1 MQAMSK
7 SLRSENSF
15 VEITNIQKPSV
26 DRSESRRADPKMT
39 SFNSAGSKLVNRLTM
54 HDLKTV
60 QDAFMINQSG
70 HERELSLDVDQFC
83 EILSIVLN
91 KGSQEEYEDLFNKID
106 VGKEGYVDWDKFC
119 SHMLLEYY
127 EKDDR
132 MKTTQVPQWREL
144 RNLISP
150 HKEAIIRICPL
161 INPSRYIAISKEGM
175 ISVWTVNMKPL
186 RTVQVQ
192 TDHDEVKQRD
202 LWVTDFAPMQNIYK
216 VALALTSKEIAIYDL
231 SSKSEFNCQFRI
243 QGLEQTP
250 LCMDYW
256 NNPDN
261 VNEAILVFGDV
272 QGHVNALLFSAA
284 TMALFD
290 RPAQPAGSKQDV
302 CLNVNIQNVNRGFY
316 KNARF
321 VKHQGHTEWA
331 RQVMYSAHLD
341 CFISCATNYK
351 NSLVLGWI
359 EKSKMNMR
367 TTEFK
372 IPQGVNAFDYSERI
386 NLIATAG
393 VNHHVCLWNPYVI
406 SKPVG
411 VLRGHMQSVISVRF
425 IESRGQLI
433 SLSKDKVL
441 RIWDTHLQ
449 VCLQR
454 LSGMFPKGPAEV
466 SITMYYD
473 EEHSKLF
480 TAFNQQLTLMVMKPE
495 VKDRVMSHDHP
506 VSGAIYNSKF
516 NQVVSAGS
524 GSVITMWMIETGQK
538 VKQFANAHGNSEITT
553 LTQDSTETR
562 LLTASADGTVK
573 IWDFNGHCHHILMAG
588 NGSPAEIS
596 QVLCLKRIIIVVG
609 WDRTVSAF
617 RESQLNSF
625 YVYPSEW
632 KGRLEHQ
639 DDVLCEAF
647 CPPTTLA
654 TASYDGE
661 IVLWNLNS
669 EQAFRHLSTHAKR
682 KSTRSSR
689 KLRKAGTS
697 SPQRSAEAGSFLKPT
712 ETDGSHSATSVTSE
726 RSSTGQSDFGQAVT
740 KLLFLSERPLSASS
754 IGANL
759 VSCNASGSV
768 RFWNT
773 HKSICVGQFL
783 AHEHAGFLTM
793 TVDDTNSYLVTGD
806 ADGVVKVW
814 DIAEYCVGTLVDND
828 VAPPLVKQFQPHSD
842 TINSIQLFTRS
853 ERLLVLTASS
863 DCSVALWD
871 IEGRHIGIFGQEEH
885 WKIEPI
891 TDEEREAERTKEAE
905 QAETGSNSQGEVQEE
920 EAGADEMQL
929 FTDDKFDPEFRVTT
943 WQQTILGK
951 AYQEKR
957 IEKRERR
964 QPQSIPD
971 MPYLNWEK
979 TGQAPAG
986 PYASLD
992 TSDLQEVGVIHKP
1005 DFVAHPDRYFS
1016 QSSAGKRRS
1025 GDTFL
1030 PSLPV
1035 IADNLHM
1042 RYDEKSLF
1050 PKHILDMEAK
1060 MKAMH
1065 AISLRASRG
1074 TRARGDSVQARSR
1087 ASHDAY
1093 QPTGKKL
1100 TGWKFLLANKNKE

>member
-1 MQAMSK
+1 MSK
-7 SLRSENSF
+7 SPRGEDSSVVL
-15 VEITNIQKPSV
+15 TNGEQTQEGSNERKN
-26 DRSESRRADPKMT
+26 DPKLT
-39 SFNSAGSKLVNRLTM
+39 TFNAGYKLVNRLTM
-54 HDLKTV
+54 HDLKAV

-70 HERELSLDVDQFC
+70 NERELSLDVDQFC

-91 KGSQEEYEDLFNKID
+91 KGSREEYEDLFNKVD
-106 VGKEGYVDWDKFC
+106 VGKEGYVDWDRFC

-144 RNLISP
+144 RNITSP
-150 HKEAIIRICPL
+150 HKEPIIRISPL
-161 INPSRYIAISKEGM
+161 MNPSRYIVVSKEGV
-175 ISVWTVNMKPL
+175 ISLWAQNMKPL
-186 RTVQVQ
+186 RTVQVH
-192 TDHDEVKQRD
+192 TDQDEVKQRD
-202 LWVTDFAPMQNIYK
+202 LWVTDFIPMQNIYK
-216 VALALTSKEIAIYDL
+216 LALALTSKEIAIYDL

-243 QGLEQTP
+243 QGLEHTP

-256 NNPDN
+256 SNPYKT
-261 VNEAILVFGDV
+261 NEAILVYGDV
-272 QGHVNALLFSAA
+272 HGQVNALLFSAA

-290 RPAQPAGSKQDV
+290 RPSQPAGSKQDV
-302 CLNVNIQNVNRGFY
+302 CLNVNIQDVNRGYY

-367 TTEFK
+367 TTQFK

-425 IESRGQLI
+425 IETRGQLI

-454 LSGMFPKGPAEV
+454 LSGMFPKGPSEV

-495 VKDRVMSHDHP
+495 VKDRIMSHEHP
-506 VSGAIYNSKF
+506 VTAAIYNSKF
-516 NQVVSAGS
+516 NQVVSACT

-553 LTQDSTETR
+553 LTQDATETR
-562 LLTASADGTVK
+562 LFTASADGTVK

-588 NGSPAEIS
+588 NGDPAEIS

-609 WDRTVSAF
+609 WDRTISVF
-617 RESQLNSF
+617 RDNQLNSF

-639 DDVLCEAF
+639 DDVLSEAF
-647 CPPTTLA
+647 CAPTTLA

-669 EQAFRHLSTHAKR
+669 EQAFRHLSSHTKR

-689 KLRKAGTS
+689 RARKTLDITS
-697 SPQRSAEAGSFLKPT
+697 PPQRSVEAETSLT
-712 ETDGSHSATSVTSE
+712 SATSVSSE
-726 RSSTGQSDFGQAVT
+726 RPPSEQQDDFGYAVT
-740 KLLFLSERPLSASS
+740 KLIFLNERPMSASS
-754 IGANL
+754 VGANL
-759 VSCNASGSV
+759 VSCNASGWV
-768 RFWNT
+768 RFWNS
-773 HKSICVGQFL
+773 HKSLCVGQFL
-783 AHEHAGFLTM
+783 AHENAGFLTM
-793 TVDDTNSYLVTGD
+793 TVDETNTYLVTGD
-806 ADGVVKVW
+806 ADGVIKVW
-814 DIAEYCVGTLVDND
+814 DISEYCIASVIENDNP
-828 VAPPLVKQFQPHSD
+828 PPLLKQFQPHTD

-863 DCSVALWD
+863 DCAVALWD
-871 IEGRHIGIFGQEEH
+871 VEGRYIGIFGQEEH

-891 TDEEREAERTKEAE
+891 SIEEREAEQAKQAE
-905 QAETGSNSQGEVQEE
+905 QAESDNSDEDELAEE
-920 EAGADEMQL
+920 EGKTDDVQLFADEG
-929 FTDDKFDPEFRVTT
+929 FDAEFRVST
-943 WQQTILGK
+943 WEQTILGK

-957 IEKRERR
+957 IDKRERR
-964 QPQSIPD
+964 QPQVIPD
-971 MPYLNWEK
+971 LPYLNWEK

-986 PYASLD
+986 PYASLE
-992 TSDLQEVGVIHKP
+992 TSDLQDVGVIHKP
-1005 DFVAHPDRYFS
+1005 DFVAHPEKYFS
-1016 QSSAGKRRS
+1016 ERSAGKRQS
-1025 GDTFL
+1025 TDTSVPTL
-1030 PSLPV
+1030 PSV
-1035 IADNLHM
+1035 TDNLQM
-1042 RYDEKSLF
+1042 RYDERSLF
-1050 PKHILDMEAK
+1050 PKYILEMEAK
-1060 MKAMH
+1060 MKATH
-1065 AISLRASRG
+1065 ALGMRASRG
-1074 TRARGDSVQARSR
+1074 ARARGDALQARSR
-1087 ASHDAY
+1087 GSHEVPQANNKKM
-1093 QPTGKKL
+1093 TSWKVLLTSKGKDL
-1100 TGWKFLLANKNKE
+1100 

>member
-132 MKTTQVPQWREL
+132 MKTTQVFVIKK
-144 RNLISP
+144 NLNFS
-150 HKEAIIRICPL
+150 L
-161 INPSRYIAISKEGM
+161 
-175 ISVWTVNMKPL
+175 
-186 RTVQVQ
+186 
-192 TDHDEVKQRD
+192 
-202 LWVTDFAPMQNIYK
+202 
-216 VALALTSKEIAIYDL
+216 
-231 SSKSEFNCQFRI
+231 FR
-243 QGLEQTP
+243 
-250 LCMDYW
+250 
-256 NNPDN
+256 NNPNN

-302 CLNVNIQNVNRGFY
+302 CLNVNIQDVNRGFY

-573 IWDFNGHCHHILMAG
+573 VWPCAMQTKNFPSLHVIIHFIALGNLKLQYINGWQRFTCGDQPSAVFEEDYHSCRMGQNCVCVPRFTAQLIL
-588 NGSPAEIS
+588 
-596 QVLCLKRIIIVVG
+596 
-609 WDRTVSAF
+609 
-617 RESQLNSF
+617 
-625 YVYPSEW
+625 
-632 KGRLEHQ
+632 RL
-639 DDVLCEAF
+639 
-647 CPPTTLA
+647 
-654 TASYDGE
+654 
-661 IVLWNLNS
+661 
-669 EQAFRHLSTHAKR
+669 
-682 KSTRSSR
+682 
-689 KLRKAGTS
+689 
-697 SPQRSAEAGSFLKPT
+697 
-712 ETDGSHSATSVTSE
+712 
-726 RSSTGQSDFGQAVT
+726 
-740 KLLFLSERPLSASS
+740 
-754 IGANL
+754 
-759 VSCNASGSV
+759 SV
-768 RFWNT
+768 RVERKT
-773 HKSICVGQFL
+773 
-783 AHEHAGFLTM
+783 A
-793 TVDDTNSYLVTGD
+793 
-806 ADGVVKVW
+806 
-814 DIAEYCVGTLVDND
+814 
-828 VAPPLVKQFQPHSD
+828 LVKQFQPHSD

-871 IEGRHIGIFGQEEH
+871 IEGRHIGIFGQD
-885 WKIEPI
+885 K
-891 TDEEREAERTKEAE
+891 KN
-905 QAETGSNSQGEVQEE
+905 ET
-920 EAGADEMQL
+920 QL
-929 FTDDKFDPEFRVTT
+929 HM
-943 WQQTILGK
+943 IAIAGK

-986 PYASLD
+986 PYA
-992 TSDLQEVGVIHKP
+992 V
-1005 DFVAHPDRYFS
+1005 
-1016 QSSAGKRRS
+1016 
-1025 GDTFL
+1025 
-1030 PSLPV
+1030 
-1035 IADNLHM
+1035 
-1042 RYDEKSLF
+1042 
-1050 PKHILDMEAK
+1050 
-1060 MKAMH
+1060 
-1065 AISLRASRG
+1065 
-1074 TRARGDSVQARSR
+1074 
-1087 ASHDAY
+1087 
-1093 QPTGKKL
+1093 
-1100 TGWKFLLANKNKE
+1100 

>member
-1 MQAMSK
+1 MIKEVICM
-7 SLRSENSF
+7 
-15 VEITNIQKPSV
+15 EISNKDWLQRGGELTFCAAIDDCFILYMPV
-26 DRSESRRADPKMT
+26 RITCSRRADPKMQ

-161 INPSRYIAISKEGM
+161 INPSRYIAVSKEGM

-192 TDHDEVKQRD
+192 TDHNEVKQRD
-202 LWVTDFAPMQNIYK
+202 LWNLTVNSEYK
-216 VALALTSKEIAIYDL
+216 VLNRHLYVWIT
-231 SSKSEFNCQFRI
+231 
-243 QGLEQTP
+243 
-250 LCMDYW
+250 
-256 NNPDN
+256 
-261 VNEAILVFGDV
+261 DV

-290 RPAQPAGSKQDV
+290 RPAQPAGSK
-302 CLNVNIQNVNRGFY
+302 
-316 KNARF
+316 
-321 VKHQGHTEWA
+321 
-331 RQVMYSAHLD
+331 QVMYSAHLD

-538 VKQFANAHGNSEITT
+538 VKQ
-553 LTQDSTETR
+553 DSTETR

-596 QVLCLKRIIIVVG
+596 QVLCLKRIIIV
-609 WDRTVSAF
+609 
-617 RESQLNSF
+617 
-625 YVYPSEW
+625 
-632 KGRLEHQ
+632 EHQ

-712 ETDGSHSATSVTSE
+712 ETDRSHSATSVTSE
-726 RSSTGQSDFGQAVT
+726 RSSTGQ
-740 KLLFLSERPLSASS
+740 
-754 IGANL
+754 
-759 VSCNASGSV
+759 V

-814 DIAEYCVGTLVDND
+814 DITEYCVGTLVDND

-905 QAETGSNSQGEVQEE
+905 QAETGSNPQGEVQEE

-929 FTDDKFDPEFRVTT
+929 FTDDRFDPQFRVTT
-943 WQQTILGK
+943 WQQTIL
-951 AYQEKR
+951 
-957 IEKRERR
+957 
-964 QPQSIPD
+964 D
-971 MPYLNWEK
+971 
-979 TGQAPAG
+979 
-986 PYASLD
+986 
-992 TSDLQEVGVIHKP
+992 
-1005 DFVAHPDRYFS
+1005 
-1016 QSSAGKRRS
+1016 
-1025 GDTFL
+1025 
-1030 PSLPV
+1030 
-1035 IADNLHM
+1035 LHM

-1100 TGWKFLLANKNKE
+1100 TGWKIILANKNKE

>member
-1 MQAMSK
+1 MSK
-7 SLRSENSF
+7 SPRGEDSSVAL
-15 VEITNIQKPSV
+15 TNGEQTQEGNNERKI
-26 DRSESRRADPKMT
+26 DPKMT
-39 SFNSAGSKLVNRLTM
+39 TFNGGYKLVNRLTM
-54 HDLKTV
+54 HDLKAV

-70 HERELSLDVDQFC
+70 HERELSLDVNQFC

-91 KGSQEEYEDLFNKID
+91 KGSREEYEDLFNKVD

-144 RNLISP
+144 RNITSP
-150 HKEAIIRICPL
+150 HKEPVIRISPL
-161 INPSRYIAISKEGM
+161 MNPSRYIVVSKEGV
-175 ISVWTVNMKPL
+175 ISLWAQNMKPL

-192 TDHDEVKQRD
+192 TDQDEVKQRD
-202 LWVTDFAPMQNIYK
+202 LWVTDFIPMQNIYK
-216 VALALTSKEIAIYDL
+216 LALALTSKEIAIYDL

-243 QGLEQTP
+243 QGLEHTP

-256 NNPDN
+256 NNPYKT
-261 VNEAILVFGDV
+261 NEAILVYGDV
-272 QGHVNALLFSAA
+272 HGQVNALLFSAA

-290 RPAQPAGSKQDV
+290 RPSQPAGSKQDV
-302 CLNVNIQNVNRGFY
+302 CLNVNINDVNRGHY

-367 TTEFK
+367 TTQFK

-425 IESRGQLI
+425 IETRGQLI

-454 LSGMFPKGPAEV
+454 LSGMFPKGPSEV

-495 VKDRVMSHDHP
+495 VKDRIMSHEHP
-506 VSGAIYNSKF
+506 VTAAIYNSKF
-516 NQVVSAGS
+516 NQVVSACT

-553 LTQDSTETR
+553 LAQDATETR
-562 LLTASADGTVK
+562 LFTASADGTVK

-588 NGSPAEIS
+588 NGDPAEIS

-609 WDRTVSAF
+609 WDRTISVF
-617 RESQLNSF
+617 RDNQLNSF

-639 DDVLCEAF
+639 DDVLSEAF
-647 CPPTTLA
+647 CAPTTLA

-669 EQAFRHLSTHAKR
+669 EQAFRHLSTHTKR
-682 KSTRSSR
+682 KTTRSSR
-689 KLRKAGTS
+689 RARKTMDLTS
-697 SPQRSAEAGSFLKPT
+697 PPQRSVEAETSLKPPLT
-712 ETDGSHSATSVTSE
+712 QNRLTSATSVTSE
-726 RSSTGQSDFGQAVT
+726 RPPSEQDDFGYAVT
-740 KLLFLSERPLSASS
+740 KLIFLNERPMSASS
-754 IGANL
+754 VGANL
-759 VSCNASGSV
+759 VSCNASGWV

-773 HKSICVGQFL
+773 HKSLCIGQFL
-783 AHEHAGFLTM
+783 AHENAGFLTM
-793 TVDDTNSYLVTGD
+793 TVDETNSYLVTGD
-806 ADGVVKVW
+806 ADGVIKVW
-814 DIAEYCVGTLVDND
+814 DISEYCIASLTEND
-828 VAPPLVKQFQPHSD
+828 STPPLLKQFQPHTD

-863 DCSVALWD
+863 DCAVALWD
-871 IEGRHIGIFGQEEH
+871 VEGRHIGIFGQEEH

-891 TDEEREAERTKEAE
+891 SIEEREAEQAKQAE
-905 QAETGSNSQGEVQEE
+905 QAESDNTDKDEPAEE
-920 EAGADEMQL
+920 EGKTDDVQLFADEG
-929 FTDDKFDPEFRVTT
+929 FDAEFRVST
-943 WQQTILGK
+943 WEQTILGK

-957 IEKRERR
+957 IDKRERR
-964 QPQSIPD
+964 QPQVIPD
-971 MPYLNWEK
+971 LPYLNWEK

-986 PYASLD
+986 PYASLE
-992 TSDLQEVGVIHKP
+992 TSDLQDVGVIHKP
-1005 DFVAHPDRYFS
+1005 DFVAHPEKYFS
-1016 QSSAGKRRS
+1016 ESSAGKRQS
-1025 GDTFL
+1025 ADTTVPTL
-1030 PSLPV
+1030 PSV
-1035 IADNLHM
+1035 TDNLQM
-1042 RYDEKSLF
+1042 RYDERSLF
-1050 PKHILDMEAK
+1050 PKFILEMEAK
-1060 MKAMH
+1060 MKATH
-1065 AISLRASRG
+1065 ALGMRVSRG
-1074 TRARGDSVQARSR
+1074 ARARGDTLQARSR
-1087 ASHDAY
+1087 GSHEVPQANNKKM
-1093 QPTGKKL
+1093 TSWKVLLTSKGKDL
-1100 TGWKFLLANKNKE
+1100 